1 MMVSSM
7 TATQAIPAQST
18 YYACVKKT
26 SGAMKMV
33 SASKKCTKKE
43 KKISWNTSGVQG
55 PQGPT
60 GIQGASGIQGSQGP
74 SGINGLPGADGQDGL
89 PGADGQDGGY
99 EVFVT
104 AADFATY
111 FFSTTTK
118 LEQLNFDGAP
128 RLVWTLPAESSYG
141 GGPDLIWAS
150 FARPQSWDGATSA
163 KITLYWIAE
172 NASGAVNL
180 LGWGGALSVGDP
192 VDLTNTSAG
201 NGGFE
206 GTPTANVLSAT
217 ESQILLDPSSEL
229 IDVSFMRSY
238 SGNTNTGK
246 IRFLGAKVEPVFE

>member
-1 MMVSSM
+1 MRKLIYPTLFVIVGMMLSSM

-18 YYACVKKT
+18 YNACVKKS
-26 SGAMKMV
+26 SGAMRIV
-33 SASKKCTKKE
+33 SASKKCAKKE
-43 KKISWNTSGVQG
+43 RKISWNAPGVPG
-55 PQGPT
+55 PQGL
-60 GIQGASGIQGSQGP
+60 QGEPGP
-74 SGINGLPGADGQDGL
+74 AGEDGADG
-89 PGADGQDGGY
+89 ADGGY

-104 AADFATY
+104 GADFATY

-141 GGPDLIWAS
+141 GGSELIWAS

-163 KITLYWIAE
+163 KITFYWIAE
-172 NASGAVNL
+172 NASGVVNL

-192 VDLTNTSAG
+192 VDLTNTSSG

-246 IRFLGAKVEPVFE
+246 IRFLGAKVEPVL